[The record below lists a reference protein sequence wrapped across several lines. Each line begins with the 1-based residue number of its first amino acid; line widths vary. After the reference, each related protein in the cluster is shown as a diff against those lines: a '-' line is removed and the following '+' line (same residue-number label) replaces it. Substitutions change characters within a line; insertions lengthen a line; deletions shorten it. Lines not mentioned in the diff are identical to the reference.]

1 MFTTLTVYL
10 FINWFNTS
18 TAEEAV
24 WSDEFTYMDSRWD
37 WNYNSGTGY
46 KQLTTIDGVSV
57 VEIGI
62 TGQSSSSSY
71 SDCSLHETSYQH
83 TYGIF
88 EARLRCTDD
97 NGFNQ
102 SGHGTRGWGF
112 WNFNDPT
119 KADAAWFWS
128 ASPES
133 DTSVVGFQVMV
144 IRDSTIV
151 FQKSLPGI
159 DMREWHI
166 YRVELL
172 CTGTRFLVDGNE
184 VATTSQCPDKL
195 QRIEMWIDNYC
206 IQVIDNQ
213 LQPAGYLN
221 VQNDQM
227 MYIDWVKYYDG
238 DADDDD
244 IPDACDNCPYTPNGP
259 DLGYCAQTECFTFRY
274 STHLCSSNDDCVGPC
289 MTCLMNQED
298 NYPPGGNDTGD
309 ACEWCYADLDGSGDV
324 YPDDA
329 MILLGEWKRK
339 NCSAENPCQAD
350 IDGDGKVYPADA
362 MILLSEWKRKD
373 CPVLP

>member
-1 MFTTLTVYL
+1 MNRGKILVRLFTTLTVYL

-46 KQLTTIDGVSV
+46 KQLTPIDGVSV

-62 TGQSSSSSY
+62 TDQSSSSSY

-128 ASPES
+128 ASSES
-133 DTSVVGFQVMV
+133 DTSVAGFQVMV
-144 IRDSTIV
+144 VRDSTIM
-151 FQKSLPGI
+151 FQKSLPEI

-184 VATTSQCPDKL
+184 VATTSQGLDKL

-206 IQVIDNQ
+206 IQVVDNQ
-213 LQPAGYLN
+213 LQPVGYLN

-244 IPDACDNCPYTPNGP
+244 IPDACDNCPLHYNPGQKDSDGNGI
-259 DLGYCAQTECFTFRY
+259 
-274 STHLCSSNDDCVGPC
+274 
-289 MTCLMNQED
+289 
-298 NYPPGGNDTGD
+298 
-309 ACEWCYADLDGSGDV
+309 GDV
-324 YPDDA
+324 CEGAAIPTLTEWGLIIFITV
-329 MILLGEWKRK
+329 MMGIGVIILRRRRM
-339 NCSAENPCQAD
+339 A
-350 IDGDGKVYPADA
+350 
-362 MILLSEWKRKD
+362 R
-373 CPVLP
+373 